1 MNEKQTGEAL
11 KKRDVER
18 KNCVL
23 KEKQAELALKP
34 YEDKYR
40 QLFELVSDALFL
52 VDNTTG
58 RILEAN
64 CAASEMYGYTHKELL
79 ELRNVDLSA
88 EPDSTVRAT
97 REEMTMVPVRYHK
110 KKGGTVFPVEITGS
124 HFDWHGRKV
133 HIAAIRDIGWRLEAE
148 EALLNSEKRLND
160 ILKTVDLIAVSLD
173 GQGNITFC
181 NDFFL
186 RLTGWKRKEVLGK
199 SWFETFVPPNIRKDL
214 WYGLFLKAVE
224 TGDIPAHFQNEIIT
238 KHGERRLVNWS
249 NIIFHDAKK
258 NAIVV
263 TSIGEDITERQKLEQ
278 RIQQAQKME
287 SIGNLAGGIAH
298 DFNNLLAP
306 IIGMTELLLEDLPPD
321 SLQYENAKEIL
332 IAGDRCRDLVAQI
345 LAFSRQT
352 EHKMIPVRVQTILK
366 EVLKLSR
373 STIPSNIEIVQDLQ
387 SDCSL
392 VIADPTQLHQV
403 AMNLI
408 TNAYHAV
415 EPTGGKITVRLRER
429 EIDGDASAANGL
441 KQGRYAMLTISDTG
455 GGIDPSIRDKIFE
468 PYFTT
473 KEQSKGTGFG
483 LAVAYGIVK
492 DHNGDIEVHSD
503 VGRGATFKVYLPV
516 MEKSPEKVVAEQLQS
531 DETGTE
537 RILLVDD
544 EAQIIS
550 VTRQM
555 LERLGYRVTARTSSM
570 EALEAFRAN
579 PGGFELVLTDM
590 AMPNMTGDQL
600 AKELISIRPHIP
612 VIICTGFSTRINKEK
627 SKDIGI
633 KGFLMKP
640 IIKSEM
646 AQLVRKVLDEAKAV
660 EKGSSRLEQ

>member
-1 MNEKQTGEAL
+1 MMTEKQTGEAL
-11 KKRDVER
+11 KKQDVER
-18 KNCVL
+18 KKCVL
-23 KEKQAELALKP
+23 KEKLSEVAVRP
-34 YEDKYR
+34 YENKYR

-52 VDNTTG
+52 IDNTTG

-64 CAASEMYGYTHKELL
+64 CAASEMYGYPHKELL

-88 EPDSTVRAT
+88 EPDSTMRAT
-97 REEMTMVPVRYHK
+97 REEMTMIPMRYHK
-110 KKGGTVFPVEITGS
+110 KKGGAVFPVEITGS

-160 ILKTVDLIAVSLD
+160 ILKTVNLIAVSLD
-173 GQGNITFC
+173 DKGDITFC

-186 RLTGWKRKEVLGK
+186 RLTGWKREEVLDK
-199 SWFETFVPPNIRKDL
+199 SWFETFIPPDIRKDL
-214 WYGLFLKAVE
+214 WHGVFMKAID
-224 TGDIPAHFQNEIIT
+224 TGDLPAHYQNEIIT

-258 NAIVV
+258 DAIVL
-263 TSIGEDITERQKLEQ
+263 TSIGEDITERQKLEG

-306 IIGMTELLLEDLPPD
+306 IIGMTELLLEDLAPD
-321 SLQYENAKEIL
+321 SLQHENAKEIL
-332 IAGDRCRDLVAQI
+332 KAGDRCRDLVAQI

-352 EHKMIPVRVQTILK
+352 ENKMIPVRVQTILK

-373 STIPSNIEIVQDLQ
+373 STIPSNIEIAQDLQ

-415 EPTGGKITVRLRER
+415 EPTGGQITVRLRET
-429 EIDGDASAANGL
+429 EIDSDASAANGL

-455 GGIDPSIRDKIFE
+455 CGIDPSIRDKIFM

-492 DHNGDIEVHSD
+492 DHNGDIEVQSD
-503 VGRGATFKVYLPV
+503 VGKGAAFNVYLPV
-516 MEKSPEKVVAEQLQS
+516 MEKSPEEMAPERLKS

-550 VTRQM
+550 FTRQM

-600 AKELISIRPHIP
+600 ARELISIRSNIP

-640 IIKSEM
+640 IIKAEM
-646 AQLVRKVLDEAKAV
+646 AQLVRKVLDEAKETSQ
-660 EKGSSRLEQ
+660 EK